1 METQNHKCSESRD
14 TRLGYCFS
22 CAEAESII
30 AEGLDMYDKGLNG
43 GETPAKTAMEK
54 VELLRQKGC
63 LLSN

>member
-1 METQNHKCSESRD
+1 METQNHKCSKTRD

-43 GETPAKTAMEK
+43 GEIPAKTAMEK